1 MKRKL
6 VLENHRVFYG
16 EGFGSPEKKIAE
28 IVFNTSMV
36 GYQEILSDP
45 SYCDQIVVMTYPLI
59 GNYGLADEDYES
71 KGVFQS
77 GFVVREYND
86 SPSNFRYTETLS
98 EKMEECHSAGIEGVD
113 TREIVRIIRD
123 YGFDTREIVRIIRD
137 YGSMKAMIV
146 DADVPDEECFKEL
159 EEYKYPH
166 DQVSRVSSKKVWYSR
181 CADPAYNVV
190 AIDCGCKLNIIRKL
204 NQFRC
209 NVAVVPYNTS
219 VEDILKFKPDGLF
232 ISNGPGDPEDM
243 EVVIHNIKALK
254 GKLPMLGICLGHQMI
269 GLAYGA
275 KTYKMK
281 FGHRGANHP
290 VKNLLTGKVEI
301 TSQNHS
307 YAVDQESLKKTEL
320 ELTHINLLDNETE
333 GMMDK
338 KNRVIAVQYHPES
351 AAGPEDSAYIFQ
363 GFLDNMKAFKEGK

>member
-123 YGFDTREIVRIIRD
+123 YG
-137 YGSMKAMIV
+137 SMKAMIV

-181 CADPAYNVV
+181 CADPAYNIV

-243 EVVIHNIKALK
+243 EAVIHNIKALK